1 MGRDKINIFLNLRV
15 QELYGMGARKFGV
28 INVGQIGCAPL
39 QRLQSPAGACA
50 DAVNALAA
58 GFDGALRSLLA
69 GLPHGLPG
77 LAYSLGDLYG
87 LMQATIADPRA
98 AAGCPTWT
106 PRAAAAACWAPRA
119 AASPTRRCAPTAG
132 ATPLLGLRP
141 PHPARCRAHRD
152 HLLRRPGPL
161 HPAGQ
166 LEAADAKL
174 SVCIA
179 S

>member
-1 MGRDKINIFLNLRV
+1 
-15 QELYGMGARKFGV
+15 MGARKFGV

-106 PRAAAAACWAPRA
+106 PRAAAAAGWAPRA

-132 ATPLLGLRP
+132 ATSSGTTATPPSAVPSSSRP
-141 PHPARCRAHRD
+141 PSTTARSASPCR
-152 HLLRRPGPL
+152 
-161 HPAGQ
+161 
-166 LEAADAKL
+166 
-174 SVCIA
+174 ST
-179 S
+179 

>member
-1 MGRDKINIFLNLRV
+1 
-15 QELYGMGARKFGV
+15 MGARKFGV
-28 INVGQIGCAPL
+28 INIGQIGCAPL
-39 QRLQSPAGACA
+39 QRLQSPTGACA

-58 GFDGALRSLLA
+58 GFDDALRSLLA
-69 GLPHGLPG
+69 SGLPHGLPG

-132 ATPLLGLRP
+132 ATSSGTTATPPSAVPSSSRP
-141 PHPARCRAHRD
+141 PSTTARSASPCR
-152 HLLRRPGPL
+152 
-161 HPAGQ
+161 
-166 LEAADAKL
+166 
-174 SVCIA
+174 ST
-179 S
+179 